1 LDREGLMNAMIPPKN
16 VNETQ
21 QGDGRR
27 KTVRFELAPS
37 SLLLIALFAAGS
49 WALLRLV
56 PVLLVLVAALI
67 IVGTVNPAVQRL
79 EARRMRRGAAIALV
93 FSALFALL
101 VLFVTLTIPSLL
113 VQAADLLEQE
123 PVLRTRL
130 ANFLDGF
137 RPAAPLADS
146 LRNIHYDAM
155 AKSLAAGALALST
168 RLIEVFAYSASAIFL
183 ALYLMFD
190 RDRLRGWLFAM
201 VPRRHHLRLS
211 RVMMNLESIVGGY
224 MRGQVITSALMAVF
238 LFILLKAFSVPNAL
252 AIAVFG
258 GAADVLPYIGALL
271 TLVPAVLSA
280 LSQGTT
286 VALAVFALLF
296 AYEEFESRVLVPRIY
311 GRTLRLP
318 AAAVFFALLA
328 GGTLYGIVG
337 AFLSLP
343 VAAAVL
349 MLIEELRVVLPG
361 EPKELWSATHREKDD
376 VSEEEYK
383 RRTDG
388 LPAEQAAAI
397 AIEISRAH
405 QKNKKST
412 LPPRDMKNRD

>member
-1 LDREGLMNAMIPPKN
+1 VIPPKN

-21 QGDGRR
+21 QGGGRR

-37 SLLLIALFAAGS
+37 SLLLVALFAAGS

-123 PVLRTRL
+123 PVLRARL

-146 LRNIHYDAM
+146 LRNIHYDTM

-286 VALAVFALLF
+286 AALAVFALLF

-318 AAAVFFALLA
+318 AAAVLFALLV

-343 VAAAVL
+343 LAAAVL

-361 EPKELWSATHREKDD
+361 EPKELWSAIHREKDTL
-376 VSEEEYK
+376 SEEEYR

-397 AIEISRAH
+397 ALEISRVH
-405 QKNKKST
+405 RKKKSAS
-412 LPPRDMKNRD
+412 PPSPDATHDRKHT